1 MEKRATDTGMY
12 IVELKWEH
20 FILGLLSG
28 SYNSAGAKRE
38 ATRLGIP
45 AAGHQYACL
54 LFSGDERPLTS
65 TLIDPAGLVQEMLR
79 KHGRGFA
86 MALPNANIM
95 GLISM
100 PDNKTKF
107 DRIIIQAAEDIKARL
122 ELATEGKV
130 TVGIGEITYELSKI
144 GTSFDSARQSLERRE
159 YTGGDRIYVY
169 SEPRYSLPSCPYE
182 LPCEK
187 RLSSAV
193 RQGSLIAAKEVILD
207 IGNELDKMNDA
218 LRPADYKFFFLE
230 TVVSLSLSMGVT
242 AKTERRINSA
252 NLNIFEMVNLI
263 NDSKSYAEKSSAYAE
278 ALFKTVGIKEKSKKR
293 LQIEAA
299 INYIHSH
306 YAERITLD
314 DLAELCDLST
324 TYFCKLFKSETG
336 ESFADYLT
344 WVRMEKAIELLRDPK
359 MKIYEISQ
367 EVGYSDVQYFNK
379 VFRDTTGVSPSFYR
393 NHLLYSYE

>member
-1 MEKRATDTGMY
+1 
-12 IVELKWEH
+12 
-20 FILGLLSG
+20 
-28 SYNSAGAKRE
+28 
-38 ATRLGIP
+38 
-45 AAGHQYACL
+45 
-54 LFSGDERPLTS
+54 
-65 TLIDPAGLVQEMLR
+65 
-79 KHGRGFA
+79 
-86 MALPNANIM
+86 
-95 GLISM
+95 
-100 PDNKTKF
+100 
-107 DRIIIQAAEDIKARL
+107 
-122 ELATEGKV
+122 
-130 TVGIGEITYELSKI
+130 
-144 GTSFDSARQSLERRE
+144 
-159 YTGGDRIYVY
+159 
-169 SEPRYSLPSCPYE
+169 
-182 LPCEK
+182 
-187 RLSSAV
+187 
-193 RQGSLIAAKEVILD
+193 
-207 IGNELDKMNDA
+207 MNDA